1 METKEQCK
9 NCEIINADCEGCKEF
24 NKNIRN
30 SDSET
35 KEQRIRKLRKIIEKK
50 ELIEVLEKEKEYIKS
65 GLAEYNIQQK
75 IDKAKQELKELEDD
89 TRN

>member
-35 KEQRIRKLRKIIEKK
+35 KEQKIKRLKK
-50 ELIEVLEKEKEYIKS
+50 EIEEIKFYKSICIDTYAVGIYIEQIKKLE
-65 GLAEYNIQQK
+65 
-75 IDKAKQELKELEDD
+75 QELKELEND